1 MKEIWKDIKG
11 YEGLFQVSNL
21 GRIKTLERDVT
32 YIQRN
37 QYGSV
42 ETTKH
47 ISEKIQKPRRTK
59 SGYLRVQLFE
69 KDYYIHRLVCS
80 AFIRPLKPKEEINHK
95 DGNKS
100 NNNVN
105 NLEIVSRVEN
115 QNHAYY
121 SGLNTAF
128 KPAYKIEVNGIVY
141 NSLGEAERGTGIPKN
156 VMRDHLNNPNMKPH
170 KYNFTIKRV

>member
-11 YEGLFQVSNL
+11 YEGLFQVSNF
-21 GRIKTLERDVT
+21 GRVKTLERDIV
-32 YIQRN
+32 YIQKN
-37 QYGSV
+37 QYGCV

-47 ISEKIQKPRRTK
+47 ISEKIQKPRKTK

-80 AFIRPLKPKEEINHK
+80 AFLRPLRPKEEVNHK

-100 NNNVN
+100 NNNIN
-105 NLEIVSRVEN
+105 NLEIVSRIEN
-115 QNHAYY
+115 QNHAVR
-121 SGLNTAF
+121 SGLNSTVNL
-128 KPAYKIEVNGIVY
+128 AYQVEVNGVVY
-141 NSLGEAERGTGIPKN
+141 NSLGEASRATKISKQ
-156 VMRDHLNNPNMKPH
+156 VLFKHLNNPNIKPY